1 LPADSKVTVPEVHLF
16 DREAH
21 AIIMDDA
28 GQNSIP
34 LKEFF
39 KQGKATVDMAK
50 EMGEAVGSFLGRV
63 HKWGRGNK
71 ELCASVSGNP
81 QAKKIC
87 AWYYYGRLRETLTG
101 APDVPKLL
109 DPPLVVDED
118 DLKVVEAL
126 AEKTTKA
133 MLEAEHDVS
142 TEYSHRH
149 ILNGQCSSSWA
160 IFGQETYS
168 SFWMTKVA

>member
-1 LPADSKVTVPEVHLF
+1 
-16 DREAH
+16 
-21 AIIMDDA
+21 
-28 GQNSIP
+28 
-34 LKEFF
+34 
-39 KQGKATVDMAK
+39 
-50 EMGEAVGSFLGRV
+50 
-63 HKWGRGNK
+63 
-71 ELCASVSGNP
+71 VSGNP